1 MNREYRSAQSL
12 SAMFPEPTL
21 PSGKPT
27 PEVTFTPMLIKFSS
41 SAVRPSGPSVFP
53 PTAPAEVQFA
63 LRPAL
68 SGAQDSVV
76 SGGRSDVGASAY
88 PPYRPPH
95 FFHHYQLHQPAA
107 VEETVQEQ
115 VHSYQVQDPT
125 PPGGYRDSSTLPAP
139 TAILASQPLVNASGE
154 GGARRRAR
162 RGKGQRG
169 APGRRG
175 RRN

>member
-1 MNREYRSAQSL
+1 
-12 SAMFPEPTL
+12 MFP
-21 PSGKPT
+21 
-27 PEVTFTPMLIKFSS
+27 
-41 SAVRPSGPSVFP
+41 P
-53 PTAPAEVQFA
+53 PAPAEVQIA

-68 SGAQDSVV
+68 GGTQDSAV
-76 SGGRSDVGASAY
+76 SGGRSDVAASAY

-95 FFHHYQLHQPAA
+95 FFHHHQLHQPAA

-115 VHSYQVQDPT
+115 VHSYPVEDPT
-125 PPGGYRDSSTLPAP
+125 QPGGYRDSSTLPAP
-139 TAILASQPLVNASGE
+139 TAILASQPLGNASDE

-169 APGRRG
+169 ALGRRG